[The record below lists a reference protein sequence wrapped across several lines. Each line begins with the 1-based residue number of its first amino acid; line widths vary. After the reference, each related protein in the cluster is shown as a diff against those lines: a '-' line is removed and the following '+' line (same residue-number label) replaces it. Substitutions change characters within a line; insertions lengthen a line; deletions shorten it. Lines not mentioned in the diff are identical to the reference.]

1 MPDFR
6 KCISLGF
13 IGWEKHSLP
22 AVSFPGRRSRVDW
35 TNCSKTFAT
44 WKLLLAFLHQL
55 PPTDQP
61 VLWEFLEQVG
71 RKASCPIVARW
82 KATWAIVARCTSTQF
97 SKLPVEVPHLLAGGI
112 SKEQSKPNSPNP
124 LFVSC
129 GLSCGE
135 PSISIVS
142 VQAR

>member
-1 MPDFR
+1 M
-6 KCISLGF
+6 
-13 IGWEKHSLP
+13 P

-61 VLWEFLEQVG
+61 VLWEFLEGSG
-71 RKASCPIVARW
+71 RKATCPIVARW

-97 SKLPVEVPHLLAGGI
+97 SKLPVEVPHLLTGGI

-129 GLSCGE
+129 GLPCGE

-142 VQAR
+142 VQASLHLVGLHQQSIPSS